1 LGKLETGNKMS
12 LNFQGIMKE
21 DDFKKIIN
29 NKNIKNYSVKNQN
42 NEINVSGLI
51 EFNNNNEKD
60 KFLNEWSSKINSYN
74 VDLDENT

>member
-1 LGKLETGNKMS
+1 MS

-42 NEINVSGLI
+42 NEINVSGLL

-74 VDLDENT
+74 VDLDENN